1 MRWYIVIFV
10 LPIILLAE
18 GINITKKEFTVSP
31 KIKSW
36 IEFKNENLIRQ
47 EYDYSCGSA
56 ALATIMR
63 YFYDQNISEKIVLE
77 DILVSKGIGSEAKQE
92 LEEQD
97 FALSFFDLAR
107 FAGNKNFKGI
117 GLALDRDSL
126 KELKLPVILFVKI
139 RKNEHFTVYK
149 GMDGRY
155 VYLADPSFGNIAIS
169 HAKFDEMFYQR
180 NDLHHPGKI
189 LTIIPVDLR
198 KRGDK
203 DFLEFESFKGVAYK
217 AIKMKLFEK

>member
-1 MRWYIVIFV
+1 MV
-10 LPIILLAE
+10 
-18 GINITKKEFTVSP
+18 KKEFAINT

-36 IEFKNENLIRQ
+36 IEFKNENLVRQ

-77 DILVSKGIGSEAKQE
+77 EILAYKGIGSETKQE
-92 LEEQD
+92 LEERD
-97 FALSFFDLAR
+97 FALSFFDLAQ
-107 FAGNKNFKGI
+107 FAGSKNFKGI
-117 GLALDRDSL
+117 GLSLDKASL

-149 GMDGRY
+149 GMDERY

-169 HAKFDEMFYQR
+169 HAKFDEMFYQQ
-180 NDLHHPGKI
+180 NDLHNYGKI
-189 LTIIPVDLR
+189 LTIIPVDLQ